1 MQKNSQDFSMHEAL
15 RLAQSPAGQRLLA
28 LLQASNPQ
36 LIRQAAGQ
44 ANKGN
49 YQQAEQ
55 TLQSL
60 LSDPEV
66 QKLLQQLRR

>member
-1 MQKNSQDFSMHEAL
+1 MQKNSRDFSMQEAL

-36 LIRQAAGQ
+36 MIQQAAGQ
-44 ANKGN
+44 ANSGN
-49 YQQAEQ
+49 FQQAGQ

-66 QKLLQQLRR
+66 QRLLQQLGR

>member
-1 MQKNSQDFSMHEAL
+1 MQKNSQDFSMQEAL

-36 LIRQAAGQ
+36 MIRQAAGQ

-66 QKLLQQLRR
+66 QRLLQQLGR